1 MSSQQFEPSNQTT
14 TPMQSETTERQSDAT
29 RSGDHT
35 GRMLSNILGCA
46 VDIAIVFSAIMLI
59 WLFAGT

>member
-35 GRMLSNILGCA
+35 GRMLSNILGYM
-46 VDIAIVFSAIMLI
+46 VDIAIVLTVITLI
-59 WLFAGT
+59 LLFGNT